1 MIALH
6 SKETRLPP
14 LILASQSPR
23 RVELLRQVVSEFQ
36 VTPSYTTELED
47 ASMGPRRLCEVN
59 AQRKAFSVAERFP
72 DHMILGADTLVFL
85 DGEALGKPADL
96 TQARFMLGRLSG
108 RVHEVIT
115 GVCLVQQSLAKSI
128 VFSEVTRVRFR
139 ALSPESIA
147 DYVSQ
152 VDTLD
157 KAGAY
162 AIQDQGERLVESVE
176 GSFSNVVGLPV
187 DAVKNAL
194 ARW

>member
-1 MIALH
+1 MTPFDCN
-6 SKETRLPP
+6 ENRLPP

-23 RVELLRQVVSEFQ
+23 RVELLRQIVPEFQ

-47 ASMGPRRLCEVN
+47 ASMVPRRLCEVN

-72 DHMILGADTLVFL
+72 DHVILGADTLVFL

-96 TQARFMLGRLSG
+96 TQARAMLSQLAG

-115 GVCLVQQSLAKSI
+115 GVCLVHQTLAKAI

-139 ALSPESIA
+139 SLSPELIE

-152 VDTLD
+152 VNTLD

-162 AIQDQGERLVESVE
+162 AIQDQGDRLVESVE

-187 DAVKNAL
+187 DAVRKAL
-194 ARW
+194 AHW

>member
-1 MIALH
+1 MTTIH
-6 SKETRLPP
+6 SNENRLPP

-23 RVELLRQVVSEFQ
+23 RVELLRQIVPEFQ

-47 ASMGPRRLCEVN
+47 ASMGSRRLCEVN

-72 DHMILGADTLVFL
+72 DHVILGADTLVFL
-85 DGEALGKPADL
+85 DGVPLGKPADL
-96 TQARFMLGRLSG
+96 THARAMLSQLAG

-115 GVCLVQQSLAKSI
+115 GVCLVHQALAKAI

-139 ALSPESIA
+139 SLSPALIE

-162 AIQDQGERLVESVE
+162 AIQDQGDRLVESVE

-187 DAVKNAL
+187 EAVRKAL
-194 ARW
+194 AHW